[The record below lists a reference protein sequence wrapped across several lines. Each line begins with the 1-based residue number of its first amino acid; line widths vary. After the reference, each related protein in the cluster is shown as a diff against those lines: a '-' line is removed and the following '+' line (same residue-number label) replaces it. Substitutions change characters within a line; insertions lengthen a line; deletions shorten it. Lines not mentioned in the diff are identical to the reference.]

1 MRAHQAAGFAYWL
14 LAAIY
19 LLAAL
24 GGALA
29 SGHVGELPVELAV
42 RAPALLI
49 ASPVAAGR
57 LAQAATQ
64 AGVDALFG
72 ESQDFHDIVRAWSE
86 GFTADMRANA
96 ADSGYADRRSS
107 NGGGYK
113 KQEIGSVCKDSV
125 FLSV

>member
-49 ASPVAAGR
+49 AGPVAAGR

-64 AGVDALFG
+64 AGVDALCG

-96 ADSGYADRRSS
+96 AI
-107 NGGGYK
+107 N
-113 KQEIGSVCKDSV
+113 SVPFCD
-125 FLSV
+125 FHHQFA

>member
-1 MRAHQAAGFAYWL
+1 MCRSASAARLDRGRMWAHQAAGFAYWL

-49 ASPVAAGR
+49 AGPVAA
-57 LAQAATQ
+57 
-64 AGVDALFG
+64 
-72 ESQDFHDIVRAWSE
+72 SE
-86 GFTADMRANA
+86 VLGD
-96 ADSGYADRRSS
+96 
-107 NGGGYK
+107 
-113 KQEIGSVCKDSV
+113 V
-125 FLSV
+125 